1 MKPRKKKMT
10 RKNKTKEPD
19 ISVTPRLQ
27 EAFVKFLEYHPAKR
41 LSVNLRSWLLE
52 FLMYDGSAEAE
63 YLYHLVTDLSG
74 LFDLLEVVQ
83 EEWKGGRF
91 EEEPSNRSST

>member
-1 MKPRKKKMT
+1 MKRAKKKTT
-10 RKNKTKEPD
+10 RKAKVEEPD
-19 ISVTPRLQ
+19 FTVTPRLQ
-27 EAFVKFLEYHPAKR
+27 EAFVRFLEYHPAKR
-41 LSVNLRSWLLE
+41 FSVNLRSWLLE

-83 EEWKGGRF
+83 EEWKDIRA
-91 EEEPSNRSST
+91 E

>member
-1 MKPRKKKMT
+1 MKRAKRKTT
-10 RKNKTKEPD
+10 RKIKVEEPD
-19 ISVTPRLQ
+19 FTVTPRLQ
-27 EAFVKFLEYHPAKR
+27 EAFLRFLEYHPAKR

-83 EEWKGGRF
+83 EEWKGQRL
-91 EEEPSNRSST
+91 E

>member
-1 MKPRKKKMT
+1 MPQSKKKSRSR
-10 RKNKTKEPD
+10 RKIKDSDFK
-19 ISVTPRLQ
+19 VTPRLQ
-27 EAFVKFLEYHPAKR
+27 EAFVRFLEYHPAKR

-74 LFDLLEVVQ
+74 LFDLLEVIQ
-83 EEWKGGRF
+83 DEWKGTRF
-91 EEEPSNRSST
+91 ENEPLN

>member
-1 MKPRKKKMT
+1 MKRAKKKT
-10 RKNKTKEPD
+10 SRKAKTEKPD
-19 ISVTPRLQ
+19 FTVTPRLK
-27 EAFVKFLEYHPAKR
+27 EAFVRFLEYHPAKR

-83 EEWKGGRF
+83 EEWKG
-91 EEEPSNRSST
+91 NRTE

>member
-1 MKPRKKKMT
+1 MKRSKKSSRKAKV
-10 RKNKTKEPD
+10 KEPD
-19 ISVTPRLQ
+19 FTVSPRLQ
-27 EAFVKFLEYHPAKR
+27 EAFVRFLEYHPAKR

-83 EEWKGGRF
+83 EEWKGARF
-91 EEEPSNRSST
+91 ENEPAD

>member
-1 MKPRKKKMT
+1 MTRAKRKSTKKK
-10 RKNKTKEPD
+10 KSSEPD
-19 ISVTPRLQ
+19 FTVSPRLQ
-27 EAFVKFLEYHPAKR
+27 EAFVRFLEYHPAKR

-83 EEWKGGRF
+83 EEWKGTRM
-91 EEEPSNRSST
+91 E

>member
-1 MKPRKKKMT
+1 MKRSRKKKSGTT
-10 RKNKTKEPD
+10 RKNKPD
-19 ISVTPRLQ
+19 FTVSPRLQ
-27 EAFVKFLEYHPAKR
+27 EAFVRFLEYHPAKR

-83 EEWKGGRF
+83 EEWKGNRF
-91 EEEPSNRSST
+91 ENEPVD

>member
-1 MKPRKKKMT
+1 MPKKKRPRT
-10 RKNKTKEPD
+10 RKSATKESD
-19 ISVTPRLQ
+19 FKVTPRLQ
-27 EAFVKFLEYHPAKR
+27 EAFVRFLEYHPAKR

-91 EEEPSNRSST
+91 ENESSN

>member
-1 MKPRKKKMT
+1 MKRAQKKPTTK
-10 RKNKTKEPD
+10 KPSKEPD
-19 ISVTPRLQ
+19 FTVSPRLQ
-27 EAFVKFLEYHPAKR
+27 EAFVRFLEYHPAKR

-91 EEEPSNRSST
+91 ENDPSN

>member
-1 MKPRKKKMT
+1 MKATKKKAARKKKDS
-10 RKNKTKEPD
+10 EPNFT
-19 ISVTPRLQ
+19 VTPRLQ
-27 EAFVKFLEYHPAKR
+27 EAFLRFLEYHPAKR
-41 LSVNLRSWLLE
+41 FSVNLRSWLLE

-91 EEEPSNRSST
+91 ENEPSID

>member
-1 MKPRKKKMT
+1 MKKPKKKFAAT
-10 RKNKTKEPD
+10 NLSKEPD
-19 ISVTPRLQ
+19 FTISPRLQ
-27 EAFVKFLEYHPAKR
+27 EAFVRFLEYHPAKR
-41 LSVNLRSWLLE
+41 LSLNLRSWLLE

-74 LFDLLEVVQ
+74 LFDLLEVIQ

-91 EEEPSNRSST
+91 ENESSN

>member
-1 MKPRKKKMT
+1 MRRT
-10 RKNKTKEPD
+10 KNKAKKRPEEPD
-19 ISVTPRLQ
+19 FTVSPRLQ
-27 EAFVKFLEYHPAKR
+27 EAFVRFLEYHPAKR

-83 EEWKGGRF
+83 EEWKGERF
-91 EEEPSNRSST
+91 DSEPSS